1 MSCFTQSDRI
11 SELEQRLLEAQK
23 DCVVQR
29 RKAHNA
35 ESKVF
40 NVESKVFNAESKVF
54 NAESLVEM
62 KELEIKELI
71 AEVTKLKRA

>member
-1 MSCFTQSDRI
+1 VEKKAEAVNLDDYF
-11 SELEQRLLEAQK
+11 ELEQRLLEAQK

-40 NVESKVFNAESKVF
+40 NAESKVF
-54 NAESLVEM
+54 NAESLVEE
-62 KELEIKELI
+62 KELEIKELT
-71 AEVTKLKRA
+71 AENLKLKKA